1 MKMGGGGLF
10 GRLGGRI
17 LLAMALAALGPL
29 VIMAYQGYVCAREA
43 VVTSQTAHIRSVVD
57 SRAARLGSWLAEI
70 ESDMRFLSTIPCTDK
85 KCSGCEGRAC
95 VKNDCGLLILLEKHS
110 CCFESVMTYST
121 DWKPTVR
128 VSSRIRDLMDPMP
141 ESFKK
146 DLAAADGFR
155 ASATIRG
162 AKGEAFIYY
171 GRPLD
176 NPEQTWASF
185 IVARLSLAGCVTEIL
200 SDGTGLGDTGRSFLV
215 TAAGDILLDGPDNGG
230 GPTEGD
236 GPAEGGSPGR
246 ADEAPAKGLPARGAA
261 ALGVDASSA
270 GEYTDHHGVAVLG
283 AATRLPVLGWS
294 VVTEIDRDEAYAWLA
309 VLRTRAWITGVL
321 TLALV
326 LFLSAAISGWISKPL
341 RRLAEVSQRIAAGRP
356 DERLEPLGGAEARDV
371 AQAFNA
377 MLDELAVSNDR
388 LRRAAS
394 LAAVGELSTSI
405 VHEMRNPLSSIK
417 LNVEALKKKVAG
429 DGAYTELAGIA
440 LDQTARLERM
450 LTDLLSYGKPLA
462 LNPDAIPFA
471 SLATDVSEVARN
483 EADGK
488 NVTITIRDG
497 MAGEPIHGDH
507 EQLWRALTNLVVN
520 AVQAAPDGGEVVIGA
535 ERRKDAVAISVSDD
549 GPGVDEALRETVFQ
563 PFFTTR
569 DDGIGIGLAN
579 VKKIAECHGGSVAIE
594 GSSGAIEGRD
604 GRGATFTLL
613 LPAKGAAS

>member
-1 MKMGGGGLF
+1 MNNDDRKNARISGGGLF
-10 GRLGGRI
+10 SRLGGRI
-17 LLAMALAALGPL
+17 LLAMALAGLGPL

-43 VVTSQTAHIRSVVD
+43 VVTSQAAHIRSVVD

-70 ESDMRFLSTIPCTDK
+70 KSDMRFLSTVPCTDK
-85 KCSGCEGRAC
+85 KCAGCEGRKC
-95 VKNDCGLLILLEKHS
+95 VKNDCGLLILLEKHD
-110 CCFESVMTYST
+110 CCFESVMTYSA
-121 DWKPTVR
+121 DWQPTVR
-128 VSSRIRDLMDPMP
+128 VSPRIRDLMNPMP

-146 DLAAADGFR
+146 ALAAGGGFR
-155 ASATIRG
+155 TSETLGDAR
-162 AKGEAFIYY
+162 KEAFIYY

-176 NPEQTWASF
+176 DPEQTWASF
-185 IVARLSLAGCVTEIL
+185 IVARLTLTGCVSDIL
-200 SDGTGLGDTGRSFLV
+200 SDRTGLGDTGRSYLV
-215 TAAGDILLDGPDNGG
+215 TTAGEILLDNTTG
-230 GPTEGD
+230 TH
-236 GPAEGGSPGR
+236 GPAPAGTLP
-246 ADEAPAKGLPARGAA
+246 EAGAPSAK
-261 ALGVDASSA
+261 
-270 GEYTDHHGVAVLG
+270 EYTNHHGVAVLG
-283 AATRLPVLGWS
+283 AAMQLPVLGWS
-294 VVTEIDRDEAYAWLA
+294 VVTEINRDEAFAWLA

-326 LFLSAAISGWISKPL
+326 LFLSAAISGRISKPL

-377 MLDELAVSNDR
+377 MLDELAVSNNR

-417 LNVEALKKKVAG
+417 MNVQALKKKVAG
-429 DGAYTELAGIA
+429 DKAHTELAGIA

-462 LNPDAIPFA
+462 LNPEEVPFN
-471 SLATDVSEVARN
+471 SLATDVSEMARN

-488 NVTITIRDG
+488 KVTITIRDG
-497 MAGEPIHGDH
+497 LAGESIHGDH

-520 AVQAAPDGGEVVIGA
+520 AVQAAPDGGKVVIGT
-535 ERRKDAVAISVSDD
+535 ERREDVVAISVSDN

-569 DDGIGIGLAN
+569 DEGIGIGLAN
-579 VKKIAECHGGSVAIE
+579 VKKIAECHGGSVVIE
-594 GSSGAIEGRD
+594 GGSVAGEKCG

-613 LPAKGAAS
+613 LPAKGPAS